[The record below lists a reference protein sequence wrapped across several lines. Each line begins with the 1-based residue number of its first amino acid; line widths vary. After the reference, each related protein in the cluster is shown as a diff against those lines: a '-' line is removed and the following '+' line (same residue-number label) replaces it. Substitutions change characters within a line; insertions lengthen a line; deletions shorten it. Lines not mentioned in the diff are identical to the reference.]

1 MVIHIIELVRS
12 TNIVENRQRR
22 VSRVIRTSF
31 LQRDSESRVIPGT
44 VPAHQA
50 HKLFAMRESDGVRS
64 TESDHLLN
72 GEASGLELANG
83 LRDRRR
89 REREEGGEEGGF
101 RGSRVAAAEEDRVV
115 RTADG
120 HEEVASRGGDDV
132 GAGDGVGAGE
142 LEGGFGS
149 DDGVEA
155 VAGEGEVDGG
165 VALGGVEGGGGD
177 ED

>member
-1 MVIHIIELVRS
+1 
-12 TNIVENRQRR
+12 
-22 VSRVIRTSF
+22 
-31 LQRDSESRVIPGT
+31 
-44 VPAHQA
+44 
-50 HKLFAMRESDGVRS
+50 MRESDRVRS

-72 GEASGLELANG
+72 GEASGLKLANG

-89 REREEGGEEGGF
+89 REREEVGEERGF
-101 RGSRVAAAEEDRVV
+101 GYSRVAAAEEDRVV

-142 LEGGFGS
+142 LKGGFGS

-177 ED
+177 EDRRVAAVGETVVEEEADDGGGGGRVGDLFAGDCVADYVVEARA